1 MAISQDT
8 VLKLPVSRHP
18 AFAFWN
24 PLAAFRSEHTE
35 VPRSSC
41 GLDKTDK
48 GCGARQ
54 LRISASVRR

>member
-24 PLAAFRSEHTE
+24 PLAAFRSEYTE

-48 GCGARQ
+48 RCGA